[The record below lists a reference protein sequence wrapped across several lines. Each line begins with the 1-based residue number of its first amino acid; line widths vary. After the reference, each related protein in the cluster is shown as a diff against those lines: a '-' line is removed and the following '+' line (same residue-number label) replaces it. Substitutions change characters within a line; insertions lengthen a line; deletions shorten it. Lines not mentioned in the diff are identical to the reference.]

1 MLHQLSTDCYFFLHS
16 MVSLMDDQKDPK
28 FRPTRANMLQSFQ
41 WLVTGNRP
49 GDSLFLLYSGH
60 GSTDQLADSDR
71 LSGDDDVICP
81 MDYETNDT
89 ISSEVLHKALVSPLM
104 PGVKL
109 TVLFDCC
116 HSGKQTAFNSEL
128 AKSNFLFR
136 KFSSFTYFAFEL
148 FRFGFRITLHI
159 QSRCSRKS

>member
-1 MLHQLSTDCYFFLHS
+1 

-28 FRPTRANMLQSFQ
+28 FRPTRANMLQCFQ

-60 GSTDQLADSDR
+60 GGTDQVENSDR

-89 ISSEVLHKALVSPLM
+89 ISSEDLHKALVSPL
-104 PGVKL
+104 
-109 TVLFDCC
+109 
-116 HSGKQTAFNSEL
+116 S
-128 AKSNFLFR
+128 KSMLVHI
-136 KFSSFTYFAFEL
+136 T
-148 FRFGFRITLHI
+148 GTITLI
-159 QSRCSRKS
+159 TIY